1 MQKIFIVLIATL
13 ALSACSS
20 KPPPPPEPKGEFTPV
35 NPDQVQLS
43 ELKL

>member
-1 MQKIFIVLIATL
+1 MQKILIILMATL

-20 KPPPPPEPKGEFTPV
+20 KPPSPPEPKGEFIPV
-35 NPDQVQLS
+35 NPDQVQIS

>member
-13 ALSACSS
+13 ALAACSS

-35 NPDQVQLS
+35 NPDQVHLS